1 MNKIQKQFRK
11 IKENFAKKTIRQKI
25 YICIGITMM
34 LIFLFFII
42 KGNFFDAGKMPASE
56 MSQSADSG
64 ESSDSFS
71 EEQSTQNSDKGVR
84 FRINWIDLGA
94 LAVLCT
100 AYGVHK
106 YREKKR
112 EKRL

>member
-1 MNKIQKQFRK
+1 MISTKFIGHF
-11 IKENFAKKTIRQKI
+11 KENFSGKTIPQKI
-25 YICIGITMM
+25 WFCIGALLL

-42 KGNFFDAGKMPASE
+42 KGNIFDNRELLASE
-56 MSQSADSG
+56 ISQSADRG
-64 ESSDSFS
+64 ENSDSS
-71 EEQSTQNSDKGVR
+71 AEEQSAQNSDNWAR
-84 FRINWIDLGA
+84 FHISWIDLGV
-94 LAVLCT
+94 LAALCT

>member
-1 MNKIQKQFRK
+1 MSKVGKQFGK

-25 YICIGITMM
+25 YFCIGITML

-42 KGNFFDAGKMPASE
+42 KGNFFDKREIPSSE
-56 MSQSADSG
+56 VSQSASAESG
-64 ESSDSFS
+64 ESSD
-71 EEQSTQNSDKGVR
+71 EEQSTQNSDNRVHLH
-84 FRINWIDLGA
+84 ISWIDIGA
-94 LAVLCT
+94 LAALCT
-100 AYGVHK
+100 VYGVHK

>member
-1 MNKIQKQFRK
+1 MSKIKDHIGN
-11 IKENFAKKTIRQKI
+11 IKENFAQKTIRQKI
-25 YICIGITMM
+25 RFCIMILLLLT
-34 LIFLFFII
+34 FLFFLI
-42 KGNFFDAGKMPASE
+42 KGNFFDVRESPTSE
-56 MSQSADSG
+56 TSQSSYSG
-64 ESSDSFS
+64 ESYEDSK
-71 EEQSTQNSDKGVR
+71 EEQSTQSSNKVH
-84 FRINWIDLGA
+84 FQINWIDIGV